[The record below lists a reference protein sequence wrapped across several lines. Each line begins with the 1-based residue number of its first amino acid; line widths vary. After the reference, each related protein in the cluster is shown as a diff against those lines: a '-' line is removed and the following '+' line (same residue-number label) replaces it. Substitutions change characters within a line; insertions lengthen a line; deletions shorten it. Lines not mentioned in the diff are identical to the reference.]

1 VGRRE
6 AGRVL
11 LDPRPHGG
19 FSLTELLLAMALM
32 LIVTGAVFAV
42 LNPAEGRFATEL
54 EAVDMDQRLR
64 VAADTLTRDLLL
76 AGAGIDS
83 GSRPGPLNGWFP
95 AILPFRRGAV
105 NDDVAGTFRRDAV
118 TLLYVPAG
126 AAQSTLAAAVGPG
139 QHTLRV
145 DQHTGCPSASPLCGF
160 SAGMTVL
167 VFDATGSF
175 DTFTLTSVT
184 GAAGELRANRP
195 GGTLSTTYRA
205 GSQVAEAIQ
214 RTYYLKTDRS
224 ADSYQLMRYDGS
236 TNAGAPVVDHV
247 VGLEFEYFADP
258 HPPTL
263 LKTVTEPNGLWTT
276 YGPAPP
282 PPDVEQR
289 PFAAGE
295 NCIFTIDPRSGMH
308 RPRMGS
314 LRGGALVP
322 MGAGELADG
331 DVWCPHG
338 SDPRRY
344 DADLLRIRA
353 VVAMV
358 RIQSASAA
366 FRGPAGVL
374 FRNGG
379 ISGNA
384 HRFLPD
390 REIRVRISPR
400 NLAASG

>member
-1 VGRRE
+1 
-6 AGRVL
+6 
-11 LDPRPHGG
+11 
-19 FSLTELLLAMALM
+19 MALM

-54 EAVDMDQRLR
+54 EAVDMAQRLR

-83 GSRPGPLNGWFP
+83 GNHPGPLNGWFP
-95 AILPFRRGAV
+95 PILPFRRGAV
-105 NDDVAGTFRRDAV
+105 NDDAAGAFRRDAV

-126 AAQSTLAAAVGPG
+126 AAQSTLAAALGPG
-139 QHTLRV
+139 PLILRV
-145 DQHTGCPSASPLCGF
+145 DQHSGCPSASSLCGF

-167 VFDATGSF
+167 VFDAAGSF
-175 DTFTLTSVT
+175 DTFTLTTVT
-184 GAAGELRANRP
+184 GGAGQLRVNRP
-195 GGTLSTTYRA
+195 GGALSTTYRA

-224 ADSYQLMRYDGS
+224 ADSYQLMQYDGS
-236 TNAGAPVVDHV
+236 TNASAPVIDHV
-247 VGLEFEYFADP
+247 VGLEFDYFGDP
-258 HPPTL
+258 LPPTL
-263 LKTVTEPNGLWTT
+263 LKTVTEPEGPWTT

-282 PPDVEQR
+282 APDVVQG

-295 NCIFTIDPRSGMH
+295 NCIFALDPPSGKY
-308 RPRMGS
+308 RPRMGT
-314 LRGGALVP
+314 LRGGAALVP
-322 MGAGELADG
+322 LGAGALADG
-331 DVWCPHG
+331 EVWCPHG

-353 VVAMV
+353 VAATV

-379 ISGNA
+379 TSGNA

-390 REIRVRISPR
+390 REIRVRIFPR
-400 NLAASG
+400 NLAPGG